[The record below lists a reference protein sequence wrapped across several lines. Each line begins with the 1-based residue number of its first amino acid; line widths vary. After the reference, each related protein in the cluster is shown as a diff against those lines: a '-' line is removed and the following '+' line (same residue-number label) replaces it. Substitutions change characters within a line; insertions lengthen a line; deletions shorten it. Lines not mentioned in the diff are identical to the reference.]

1 LALPPASAILICKL
15 EYTGRTKFGTKQKG
29 EKFFDGFDFIATTP
43 PTDRH
48 PTDRIMG
55 KKKKKGKGAPNNT
68 GKVFRVTVLGRAEAG
83 KTALCMRYVS
93 NTVMKGYEHTIQS
106 QIYHR
111 EVDVTTLK
119 PKQSNQLLND
129 TAAKK
134 KKKKKPAKKKKKNKK
149 AIATYGLQIEDVPGE
164 ISGGLEERTAE
175 KSTIDRNHE
184 NNGYQQLYHD
194 TANWLGVPASN
205 EGTPLIA
212 PKRKGPGQP
221 GADVEKHVNLLYIP
235 MRTDGYIVMFDVS
248 TKRY

>member
-1 LALPPASAILICKL
+1 
-15 EYTGRTKFGTKQKG
+15 
-29 EKFFDGFDFIATTP
+29 
-43 PTDRH
+43 
-48 PTDRIMG
+48 MG

-119 PKQSNQLLND
+119 PKQSNHLLND

-134 KKKKKPAKKKKKNKK
+134 KKKKKPAKKKKKNNK

-248 TKRY
+248 TKRYWSGVGGKSFGGRVWLQGVGKVVVGVLGKLL